1 MQKYEIYIKV
11 NVADNE
17 VMKANDWENLRS
29 NLNNYVKEYIRINRL
44 TPGFMTTEFIENPVV
59 ESKIIYNK

>member
-11 NVADNE
+11 SVADNE
-17 VMKANDWENLRS
+17 PMKANNWENLRS

-44 TPGFMTTEFIENPVV
+44 TPGFMTTEFIKNPEV